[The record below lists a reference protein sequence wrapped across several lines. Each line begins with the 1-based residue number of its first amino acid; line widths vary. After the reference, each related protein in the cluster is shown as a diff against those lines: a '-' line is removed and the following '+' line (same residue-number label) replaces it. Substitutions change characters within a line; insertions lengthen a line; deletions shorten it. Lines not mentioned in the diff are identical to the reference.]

1 MTHRRPH
8 LSAPLIRLLRHN
20 IPAAQISG
28 YILAGLIG
36 MAIVVIALQF
46 FSDLNTPLPLSGGDA
61 GAPGRFITLSKKV
74 KPLSAA
80 DNGFTPSEIDE
91 LRAQSPVRRADR
103 FTASQFNVT
112 GALELAGRGFSTY
125 MFFESV
131 PDSYLDIEPRG
142 WNFNPDDPRA
152 EVPVILPRDYLAL
165 YNFGFAPARGYP
177 RISEDIIRAL
187 PLSVTISGSGRQ
199 IELPARIAG
208 FSSRINTIAVPQSF
222 MQWANGTFAP
232 GEEPLPERLIAEID
246 ADAAD
251 RLSDY
256 AAARDYEIAGAEDPS
271 GAVSAILSIVTS
283 ITVSVGAV
291 ISLLSFFIL
300 LLIVR
305 LMLERSAV
313 MLRKLVTLGYS
324 LSDLSRPYCAL
335 VCAVNL
341 AVWLLTALLNFIAR
355 RQWLGD
361 MREMGLGGASPAFPL
376 LIGLAIAVVL
386 SLLCSVAVVRTMRH
400 IRAPRG

>member
-1 MTHRRPH
+1 MTHHRPFF
-8 LSAPLIRLLRHN
+8 SSPLIRLLRHN

-46 FSDLNTPLPLSGGDA
+46 FGDLNTPLPSGDTE
-61 GAPGRFITLSKKV
+61 APTRYITLSKKV
-74 KPLSAA
+74 TPLRSG
-80 DNGFTPSEIDE
+80 DNGFTPSELDD
-91 LRAQSPVRRADR
+91 LRSQHAVKRADG

-112 GALELAGRGFSTY
+112 GAVEFAGRGFSTY

-131 PDSYLDIEPRG
+131 PDSYLDIEPYG

-177 RISEDIIRAL
+177 RISEDIIRAI
-187 PLSVTISGSGRQ
+187 PLSVTISGSGHQ

-208 FSSRINTIAVPQSF
+208 FSSRINTIAVPQQF
-222 MQWANGTFAP
+222 MEWANATFAP
-232 GEEPLPERLIAEID
+232 GNEPQPERLIVEID
-246 ADAAD
+246 ADAGD
-251 RLSDY
+251 LMTDY
-256 AAARDYEIAGAEDPS
+256 AAAHDYEIAGAEDPS

-283 ITVSVGAV
+283 LTVSVGAV

-313 MLRKLVTLGYS
+313 MLRKLITLGYS
-324 LSDLSRPYCAL
+324 VADLSRPYCAL

-341 AVWLLTALLNFIAR
+341 AVWLLTVTLNTLAR
-355 RQWLGD
+355 HQWLGD
-361 MREMGLGGASPAFPL
+361 MREMGLGGASATLPL
-376 LIGLAIAVVL
+376 LTGLGIAALL
-386 SLLCSVAVVRTMRH
+386 SLLCSLSVVRTMRQ
-400 IRAPRG
+400 IRAPRT